1 MLKEKETLK
10 CGYHITNTRECDLKQ
25 IYFNQDDPSR
35 QLNPAD
41 FIQISFED
49 TAMIWDLRKNA
60 ELLQLDRIS
69 DFFGIQNFILTGF
82 SYFICQRKPTEQ
94 NSLQK

>member
-1 MLKEKETLK
+1 
-10 CGYHITNTRECDLKQ
+10 
-25 IYFNQDDPSR
+25 
-35 QLNPAD
+35 
-41 FIQISFED
+41 
-49 TAMIWDLRKNA
+49 MIWDLRKNA
-60 ELLQLDRIS
+60 ELLQLDKIS